1 MAELAVGAVTSLLG
15 LIRNEALLLGNLG
28 SDVQF
33 IKEEME
39 SMNSFLKHLA
49 KTAPRGPSGEPDE
62 QVRTWMKQ
70 VRELAHDCSNCIDLY
85 LQRGNPAAHRYYSS
99 GSLLQR
105 LVCWA
110 PWMLDKLLAQHY
122 AANQLRELRRRA
134 HDVGQRR
141 LRYGVEVPKQPTGT
155 AEGATTAAAS
165 SSTLKAAAE
174 APVAAPPPA
183 AAAQEDDEV
192 EEDEDHSDG
201 EGGQYDGYEAAK
213 TAVVRRR
220 ALEPRSLDDYCAEK
234 IVQWLE
240 GDAAKRASTI
250 PSIAIV
256 APDPEVAGANA
267 PYAREALA
275 FVASTRF
282 KRSVWINLL
291 NVHKKEYLR
300 VIGYTR
306 TRLFGSFYRYRIP
319 MWVKIR
325 NPARPTDI
333 LCYIL
338 RECQEQNKQKKHHGE
353 VQEHDVKD
361 QAYKDRSNILGDISA
376 KFQDEK
382 MKKKVVE
389 IVSKIQ
395 EVETSHAQEEERY
408 KSEDTTDG
416 TVETTSDTLWVNK
429 PLGILLQALH
439 FLLIKPGE
447 TSDGKSLREGIE
459 KTLWDHDKIIKET
472 AKKLKQH
479 IEAVEPDLAKKDA
492 ADPEQKEKEEAKPV
506 FPISLDPFRY
516 EHILHKMFPDN
527 EPQQAQEATTS
538 SSPDGSRAAAADS
551 GATAT
556 TSVGN
561 GELKEIIHKIVHGI
575 LQDILKEQ
583 QQQFPQLPEATG
595 KPAAKQE
602 QATQHKPVHHEED
615 EYASAI
621 EEAKQKITQIKSE
634 IKEQVIIQMVI
645 DKIKAEK
652 FFQSEKTLIIIE
664 DDDNYVSG
672 WEEIRNALYQLLN
685 EGSAMI
691 VTTRNIQRAKE
702 ICNPPREPI
711 SNSIVSLYHDIL
723 LQFTSQSVKDASQI
737 FRDILDKCYPNEFC
751 MKIFAHAIYANP
763 NRSNEDLCK
772 LLGSL
777 DSQKSLGSINA
788 KKMIKF
794 SYNDLR
800 KEYKACLLYL
810 AIYPPGYPISRSTLV
825 GRWVVEGLIA
835 KEEWPNAVHH
845 AERCFEAL
853 VNRWLVYP
861 SDIGGVGKAKSC
873 VVGDLVHEFI
883 TKIAKKQHIVEPR
896 LSHHLARHFSI
907 FNDVRLR
914 GSDGIDTFL
923 KKLRGS
929 SEFSMLKVLDLEGCH
944 CFQRNQYYLNDICRN
959 ILLLKYLSLKG
970 TDITQLPSEINNLYE
985 LEVLDIRQ
993 TMVPAYAT
1001 RSLLLL
1007 KLKRLLAGHTDLSS
1021 RNGDTDNSKRD
1032 KMPLFSFFQSKQAP
1046 LFSSVQAPLKIR
1058 KMANLEVLSNVK
1070 VSWTG
1075 KELKDI
1081 GKLWKLRK
1089 LGVVIDDKEN
1099 LLNNLLVAIS
1109 DLYESLR
1116 SLSVSTVPSTIREG
1130 TSPNGHLPKNIR
1142 RYLRYRPKLLESL
1155 SIHGSTHNGQL
1166 LSIVAEG
1173 LSKLAKV
1180 TLSSTSLNQDDMKVL
1195 SELPNLRYF
1204 RLRYKG
1210 YTADKLTFK
1219 HDGFKNLKSFLVEGS
1234 NMMSIEFQNGAAPE
1248 LEKIVLSSTNI
1259 KSLCRVGG
1267 LPKLKELEL
1276 KKNRFLLSITEEGGT
1291 DEKYTRSKLTFKKD
1305 EFQQLKYFLVE
1316 GPNME
1321 TDIIF
1326 EDKGALELEK
1336 VVLSF
1341 ANIMS
1346 ISGANNLLKFK
1357 HLELKGNKSLLL
1369 SSLENA
1375 KKISKVILHST
1386 WLDRANL
1393 QILAKKPRIRCLVL
1407 SQNSY
1412 DESQLIFNNNDFPE
1426 LNILIIECSTITNIS
1441 FTNGAAPKLEK
1452 IVWSFTKMNSLSG
1465 ITDLPK
1471 LKELEFTGDFVPDQV
1486 RDSIKAHTKQPVL
1499 TIKQPHHQDQG
1510 NGRVQ
1515 EDDNDGKFSAACS
1528 WLLKNKYWPAA
1539 GQNEDFLA
1547 DILHPSIHP

>member
-49 KTAPRGPSGEPDE
+49 KTALRGPSGEPDE
-62 QVRTWMKQ
+62 QVQTWMKQ

-85 LQRGNPAAHRYYSS
+85 LQRGNPAAHRYYLS

-105 LVCWA
+105 IACWA
-110 PWMLDKLLAQHY
+110 PWMVDKLLAQHY

-141 LRYGVEVPKQPTGT
+141 LRYGVEVPKQPTGIA
-155 AEGATTAAAS
+155 AEEATTAVAS
-165 SSTLKAAAE
+165 SSTLSNKAAAE
-174 APVAAPPPA
+174 APVAAAPPA
-183 AAAQEDDEV
+183 AVHEDNEV
-192 EEDEDHSDG
+192 EGDEDQSDG
-201 EGGQYDGYEAAK
+201 EGGPYDGYEAAK
-213 TAVVRRR
+213 TAAVRRR
-220 ALEPRSLDDYCAEK
+220 ALEPHSLDDYCAEK
-234 IVQWLE
+234 ILEWLE
-240 GDAAKRASTI
+240 GDAAMRESKI

-256 APDPEVAGANA
+256 APDPEVVGANA
-267 PYAREALA
+267 RDALA
-275 FVASTRF
+275 FVASIHF

-291 NVHKKEYLR
+291 KMHTQYLMEKRYTIARFWTTLLRLPR
-300 VIGYTR
+300 VVLT
-306 TRLFGSFYRYRIP
+306 
-319 MWVKIR
+319 R
-325 NPARPTDI
+325 NPPRPIDI

-338 RECQEQNKQKKHHGE
+338 RECQEQNKQKKYHGE
-353 VQEHDVKD
+353 VQEHNVKN
-361 QAYKDRSNILGDISA
+361 QAYKDRSSILGEISA

-382 MKKKVVE
+382 MQKKVEE
-389 IVSKIQ
+389 IVSKIK
-395 EVETSHAQEEERY
+395 EVEASLAQESETD

-416 TVETTSDTLWVNK
+416 AMETTYDTHWTNK
-429 PLGILLQALH
+429 SLGILLQALN

-447 TSDGKSLREGIE
+447 TSRKSFGEGTDKI
-459 KTLWDHDKIIKET
+459 LWDHDKIIKET

-492 ADPEQKEKEEAKPV
+492 TDPEQKEKEEAKPV
-506 FPISLDPFRY
+506 FPVSLDLFRY
-516 EHILHKMFPDN
+516 EHILHKMFPAN
-527 EPQQAQEATTS
+527 EPQQAQEATTT
-538 SSPDGSRAAAADS
+538 SSPYGSRAAGADS
-551 GATAT
+551 SATAT
-556 TSVGN
+556 TSLGN
-561 GELKEIIHKIVHGI
+561 AELKEIVHNIVYGI

-583 QQQFPQLPEATG
+583 QQQFLQLPEATG

-602 QATQHKPVHHEED
+602 QATQHKPIHNEED
-615 EYASAI
+615 EYASAMK
-621 EEAKQKITQIKSE
+621 EAKQKIPQIKSE
-634 IKEQVIIQMVI
+634 IKEQVTIQM
-645 DKIKAEK
+645 
-652 FFQSEKTLIIIE
+652 
-664 DDDNYVSG
+664 
-672 WEEIRNALYQLLN
+672 
-685 EGSAMI
+685 
-691 VTTRNIQRAKE
+691 
-702 ICNPPREPI
+702 
-711 SNSIVSLYHDIL
+711 
-723 LQFTSQSVKDASQI
+723 FTSQSVNKDASQI

-751 MKIFAHAIYANP
+751 MKIFTHAIYANP

-914 GSDGIDTFL
+914 GSDGIDNFL

-929 SEFSMLKVLDLEGCH
+929 SEFSMLKVLDLEG
-944 CFQRNQYYLNDICRN
+944 
-959 ILLLKYLSLKG
+959 

-985 LEVLDIRQ
+985 LE
-993 TMVPAYAT
+993 
-1001 RSLLLL
+1001 
-1007 KLKRLLAGHTDLSS
+1007 
-1021 RNGDTDNSKRD
+1021 
-1032 KMPLFSFFQSKQAP
+1032 
-1046 LFSSVQAPLKIR
+1046 
-1058 KMANLEVLSNVK
+1058 
-1070 VSWTG
+1070 
-1075 KELKDI
+1075 
-1081 GKLWKLRK
+1081 
-1089 LGVVIDDKEN
+1089 
-1099 LLNNLLVAIS
+1099 
-1109 DLYESLR
+1109 
-1116 SLSVSTVPSTIREG
+1116 
-1130 TSPNGHLPKNIR
+1130 
-1142 RYLRYRPKLLESL
+1142 
-1155 SIHGSTHNGQL
+1155 
-1166 LSIVAEG
+1166 
-1173 LSKLAKV
+1173 
-1180 TLSSTSLNQDDMKVL
+1180 
-1195 SELPNLRYF
+1195 
-1204 RLRYKG
+1204 
-1210 YTADKLTFK
+1210 
-1219 HDGFKNLKSFLVEGS
+1219 
-1234 NMMSIEFQNGAAPE
+1234 NGAAPE

-1305 EFQQLKYFLVE
+1305 EFQKLKYFLVE

-1321 TDIIF
+1321 TDITF
-1326 EDKGALELEK
+1326 EDKAALEL
-1336 VVLSF
+1336 V
-1341 ANIMS
+1341 
-1346 ISGANNLLKFK
+1346 
-1357 HLELKGNKSLLL
+1357 KGNKSLLL

-1386 WLDRANL
+1386 WLDRGNL

-1441 FTNGAAPKLEK
+1441 FTNEAAPKLEK
-1452 IVWSFTKMNSLSG
+1452 IVWSFSKMNSLSG
-1465 ITDLPK
+1465 ITNLSK

-1486 RDSIKAHTKQPVL
+1486 RDSIKTHPMQPFLTLKQP
-1499 TIKQPHHQDQG
+1499 QHQDQG

-1515 EDDNDGKFSAACS
+1515 EDDNDGKVSAACS

-1539 GQNEDFLA
+1539 GQDEDLLA
-1547 DILHPSIHP
+1547 HILHPSIHP

>member
-49 KTAPRGPSGEPDE
+49 KTALRGPSGEPDE
-62 QVRTWMKQ
+62 QVQTWMKQ

-85 LQRGNPAAHRYYSS
+85 LQRGNPAAHRYYLS

-105 LVCWA
+105 IACWA
-110 PWMLDKLLAQHY
+110 PWMVDKLLAQHY

-141 LRYGVEVPKQPTGT
+141 LRYGVEVPKQPTGIA
-155 AEGATTAAAS
+155 AEEATTAVAS
-165 SSTLKAAAE
+165 SSTLSNKAAAE
-174 APVAAPPPA
+174 APVAAAPPA
-183 AAAQEDDEV
+183 AVHEDNEV
-192 EEDEDHSDG
+192 EGDEDQSDG
-201 EGGQYDGYEAAK
+201 EGGPYDGYEAAK
-213 TAVVRRR
+213 TAAVRRR
-220 ALEPRSLDDYCAEK
+220 ALEPHSLDDYCAEK
-234 IVQWLE
+234 ILEWLE
-240 GDAAKRASTI
+240 GDAAMRESKI

-256 APDPEVAGANA
+256 APDPEVVGANA
-267 PYAREALA
+267 RDALA
-275 FVASTRF
+275 FVASIHF

-291 NVHKKEYLR
+291 KMHTQYLMEKRYTIARFWTTLLRLPR
-300 VIGYTR
+300 VVLT
-306 TRLFGSFYRYRIP
+306 
-319 MWVKIR
+319 R
-325 NPARPTDI
+325 NPPRPIDI

-338 RECQEQNKQKKHHGE
+338 RECQEQNKQKKYHGE
-353 VQEHDVKD
+353 VQEHNVKN
-361 QAYKDRSNILGDISA
+361 QAYKDRSSILGEISA

-382 MKKKVVE
+382 MQKKVEE
-389 IVSKIQ
+389 IVSKIK
-395 EVETSHAQEEERY
+395 EVEASLAQESETD

-416 TVETTSDTLWVNK
+416 AMETTYDTHWTNK
-429 PLGILLQALH
+429 SLGILLQALN

-447 TSDGKSLREGIE
+447 TSRKSFGEGTDKI
-459 KTLWDHDKIIKET
+459 LWDHDKIIKET

-492 ADPEQKEKEEAKPV
+492 TDPEQKEKEEAKPV
-506 FPISLDPFRY
+506 FPVSLDLFRY
-516 EHILHKMFPDN
+516 EHILHKMFPAN
-527 EPQQAQEATTS
+527 EPQQAQEATTT
-538 SSPDGSRAAAADS
+538 SSPYGSRAAGADS
-551 GATAT
+551 SATAT
-556 TSVGN
+556 TSLGN
-561 GELKEIIHKIVHGI
+561 AELKEIVHNIVYGI

-583 QQQFPQLPEATG
+583 QQQFLQLPEATG

-602 QATQHKPVHHEED
+602 QATQHKPIHNEED
-615 EYASAI
+615 EYASAMK
-621 EEAKQKITQIKSE
+621 EAKQKIPQIKSE
-634 IKEQVIIQMVI
+634 IKEQVTIQM
-645 DKIKAEK
+645 
-652 FFQSEKTLIIIE
+652 
-664 DDDNYVSG
+664 
-672 WEEIRNALYQLLN
+672 
-685 EGSAMI
+685 
-691 VTTRNIQRAKE
+691 
-702 ICNPPREPI
+702 
-711 SNSIVSLYHDIL
+711 
-723 LQFTSQSVKDASQI
+723 SVNKDASQI

-751 MKIFAHAIYANP
+751 MKIFTHAIYANP

-914 GSDGIDTFL
+914 GSDGIDNFL

-944 CFQRNQYYLNDICRN
+944 CFQRNQYYLNEICRN

-993 TMVPAYAT
+993 TMVPSYAT

-1032 KMPLFSFFQSKQAP
+1032 NMPLFSFFQSKRPP
-1046 LFSSVQAPLKIR
+1046 LLSSVQAPLKIR

-1116 SLSVSTVPSTIREG
+1116 SLSICTVPSTIREG
-1130 TSPNGHLPKNIR
+1130 TSPNGHLLKNIR
-1142 RYLRYRPKLLESL
+1142 PYLRYRPKLLESL
-1155 SIHGSTHNGQL
+1155 SIHGSTHNGEL
-1166 LSIVAEG
+1166 LSILAEG
-1173 LSKLAKV
+1173 LSKLVKV

-1195 SELPNLRYF
+1195 SELPHLRYF

-1219 HDGFKNLKSFLVEGS
+1219 QDGFKNIKSFLVEGS
-1234 NMMSIEFQNGAAPE
+1234 NMMIIEFQNGAAPE

-1305 EFQQLKYFLVE
+1305 EFQKLKYFLVE

-1321 TDIIF
+1321 TDITF
-1326 EDKGALELEK
+1326 EDKAALELVK

-1346 ISGANNLLKFK
+1346 FSGAQQP
-1357 HLELKGNKSLLL
+1357 
-1369 SSLENA
+1369 
-1375 KKISKVILHST
+1375 SKV
-1386 WLDRANL
+1386 
-1393 QILAKKPRIRCLVL
+1393 
-1407 SQNSY
+1407 
-1412 DESQLIFNNNDFPE
+1412 
-1426 LNILIIECSTITNIS
+1426 
-1441 FTNGAAPKLEK
+1441 
-1452 IVWSFTKMNSLSG
+1452 
-1465 ITDLPK
+1465 
-1471 LKELEFTGDFVPDQV
+1471 
-1486 RDSIKAHTKQPVL
+1486 
-1499 TIKQPHHQDQG
+1499 
-1510 NGRVQ
+1510 
-1515 EDDNDGKFSAACS
+1515 
-1528 WLLKNKYWPAA
+1528 
-1539 GQNEDFLA
+1539 
-1547 DILHPSIHP
+1547 

>member
-39 SMNSFLKHLA
+39 SMNSFLKHLS

-62 QVRTWMKQ
+62 QVQTWMKQ

-85 LQRGNPAAHRYYSS
+85 LQRGNPAAHRYYLS

-105 LVCWA
+105 IACWA
-110 PWMLDKLLAQHY
+110 PWMVDKLLAQHY

-155 AEGATTAAAS
+155 AAEEATTAVAS
-165 SSTLKAAAE
+165 SSTLSNKTAAE
-174 APVAAPPPA
+174 APVTAAPPA
-183 AAAQEDDEV
+183 AVQEDNEV
-192 EEDEDHSDG
+192 EGDEDQSDG
-201 EGGQYDGYEAAK
+201 EGGPYDGYEAAK
-213 TAVVRRR
+213 TAAVRRR
-220 ALEPRSLDDYCAEK
+220 ALEPHSLDDYCVEK
-234 IVQWLE
+234 ILEWLE
-240 GDAAKRASTI
+240 GDAAMRESKI

-256 APDPEVAGANA
+256 ASDPEVVGANA
-267 PYAREALA
+267 RDALA
-275 FVASTRF
+275 FVASTHF

-291 NVHKKEYLR
+291 KMHTQYLMEKRYTIARFLTTLLRLPR
-300 VIGYTR
+300 VVLT
-306 TRLFGSFYRYRIP
+306 
-319 MWVKIR
+319 R
-325 NPARPTDI
+325 NPPRPIDI

-338 RECQEQNKQKKHHGE
+338 CECQEQNKQKKYHGE
-353 VQEHDVKD
+353 VQEHNVKN
-361 QAYKDRSNILGDISA
+361 QAYKDRSTILGEISA

-382 MKKKVVE
+382 MQKKVEE
-389 IVSKIQ
+389 IVSKIK
-395 EVETSHAQEEERY
+395 EVEASLAQESETD

-416 TVETTSDTLWVNK
+416 AMETTYDTHWTNK
-429 PLGILLQALH
+429 SLGILLQALN

-447 TSDGKSLREGIE
+447 TSRKSFGEGTDKI
-459 KTLWDHDKIIKET
+459 LWDHDKIIKET

-492 ADPEQKEKEEAKPV
+492 TDPEQKEKEEAKPV
-506 FPISLDPFRY
+506 FPVSLDLFRY
-516 EHILHKMFPDN
+516 EHILHKMFPAN
-527 EPQQAQEATTS
+527 EPQQAQEATTTC
-538 SSPDGSRAAAADS
+538 SPYGSRAAGADS
-551 GATAT
+551 SATAT
-556 TSVGN
+556 TSLGN
-561 GELKEIIHKIVHGI
+561 AELKEIIHNIVHGI

-583 QQQFPQLPEATG
+583 QQQFLQLPEATG

-602 QATQHKPVHHEED
+602 QATQHKPIHNEED
-615 EYASAI
+615 EYASAMK
-621 EEAKQKITQIKSE
+621 EAKQKIPQIKSE
-634 IKEQVIIQMVI
+634 IKEQVTIQMVI
-645 DKIKAEK
+645 DKIKTEN

-664 DDDNYVSG
+664 DDGNYVSD
-672 WEEIRNALYQLLN
+672 WEEIRNALNQLLSK
-685 EGSAMI
+685 GSAMI

-702 ICNPPREPI
+702 ICNPPRDPI
-711 SNSIVSLYHDIL
+711 RNSIVSLYHDIL
-723 LQFTSQSVKDASQI
+723 LQFTSQSVNKDASQI

-751 MKIFAHAIYANP
+751 MKIFTHAIYANP

-929 SEFSMLKVLDLEGCH
+929 SEFLMLKVLDLEGCH
-944 CFQRNQYYLNDICRN
+944 CFQRNQYYLNEICRN

-970 TDITQLPSEINNLYE
+970 TDITQIPSEINNLYE

-993 TMVPAYAT
+993 TMVPSYAT

-1032 KMPLFSFFQSKQAP
+1032 NMPLFSFFQSKRTP
-1046 LFSSVQAPLKIR
+1046 LLSSVQAPLKIR

-1116 SLSVSTVPSTIREG
+1116 SLSIYTVPSTIREG
-1130 TSPNGHLPKNIR
+1130 TSPNGHLLKNIR
-1142 RYLRYRPKLLESL
+1142 PYLRYRPKLLESL
-1155 SIHGSTHNGQL
+1155 SIHGSTHNGDL
-1166 LSIVAEG
+1166 LSILAEG
-1173 LSKLAKV
+1173 LSKLVKV

-1195 SELPNLRYF
+1195 SELPHLRYF

-1219 HDGFKNLKSFLVEGS
+1219 QDGFKNIKSFLVEGS
-1234 NMMSIEFQNGAAPE
+1234 NMMIIEFQNGAAPE

-1305 EFQQLKYFLVE
+1305 EFQKLKYFLVE

-1321 TDIIF
+1321 TDITF
-1326 EDKGALELEK
+1326 EDKAALELEK

-1346 ISGANNLLKFK
+1346 FSGANNLLKFK
-1357 HLELKGNKSLLL
+1357 HLELKCNKSLLL

-1386 WLDRANL
+1386 WLDRGNL

-1441 FTNGAAPKLEK
+1441 FTKGAAPKLEK
-1452 IVWSFTKMNSLSG
+1452 IVWSFSKMNSLSG
-1465 ITDLPK
+1465 ITNLSK

-1486 RDSIKAHTKQPVL
+1486 RDSIKTHPMQPFLTLKQP
-1499 TIKQPHHQDQG
+1499 QHQDQG

-1515 EDDNDGKFSAACS
+1515 EDDNDGKVSAACS

-1539 GQNEDFLA
+1539 GQDEDLLA
-1547 DILHPSIHP
+1547 HILHPSIHP